1 MTKMTT
7 NAQIFNVM
15 EKWAPKAFAYDWDN
29 IGLQVGSNN
38 KPVKKIMVTLD
49 VLESVVDEAIENKV
63 DLIIAHHPLLFE
75 PLKQINV
82 DSWRGRMIRKL
93 IQHDITVYAAHTNL
107 DVAKGG
113 VNDLLADLIGLED
126 KEILIE
132 TNEDSLFKVVV
143 YIPETHVEVVTDALA
158 KEEAGHIGHYSHC
171 TFQTKGMGTF
181 MPLGEANPFIGER
194 NQLEMVPEVKL
205 ETIVQQT
212 ILSNVLK
219 AMIAAH
225 PYEEVAYDV
234 VPLENEGEK
243 IGVGRVGNLKEV
255 TTLDEFVTKVKNV
268 LELNYVRVSG
278 DSNRKVKRVAILGG
292 SGEKYLHS
300 AIKKKADVYITGDM
314 TFHVAQE
321 AIEMGISVID
331 AGHYIEKVMKS
342 GTKQY
347 LEQQIKEDATL
358 DKSLEIIV
366 SETNTDP
373 FQYR

>member
-1 MTKMTT
+1 
-7 NAQIFNVM
+7 M

-29 IGLQVGSNN
+29 IGLQVGSYN

-63 DLIIAHHPLLFE
+63 DLIIAHHPLLFK
-75 PLKQINV
+75 PLKQINI
-82 DSWRGRMIRKL
+82 DNWRGRMIRKL

-113 VNDLLADLIGLED
+113 VNDLLADLLGLED
-126 KEILIE
+126 KEVLIE
-132 TNEDSLFKVVV
+132 TNEDSLCKVVV
-143 YIPETHVEVVTDALA
+143 YIPETHIEVVTNALA
-158 KEEAGHIGHYSHC
+158 NAGAGHIGHYSHC
-171 TFQTKGMGTF
+171 TFQTKGTGTF
-181 MPLGEANPFIGER
+181 MPLDEANPFIGKK
-194 NQLEMVPEVKL
+194 NQLEMVPEVKV
-205 ETIVQQT
+205 ETIVQHT

-219 AMIAAH
+219 EMIAAH

-234 VPLENEGEK
+234 ISLENEGEK
-243 IGVGRVGNLKEV
+243 FGIGRVGNIKEV
-255 TTLDEFVTKVKNV
+255 TSLDEFVTKVKQV
-268 LELNYVRVSG
+268 LEVDHLRVSG
-278 DSNRKVKRVAILGG
+278 DYNRKVKRVAVLGG
-292 SGEKYLHS
+292 SGENYIHAALQ
-300 AIKKKADVYITGDM
+300 KKADVYITGDM

-342 GTKQY
+342 ATKQY

>member
-1 MTKMTT
+1 MSQTT
-7 NAQIFNVM
+7 NAHIFSLM

-29 IGLQVGSNN
+29 IGLQIGSYN
-38 KPVKKIMVTLD
+38 KPVRKIMVTLD
-49 VLESVVDEAIENKV
+49 VLESVVEEAIENEV
-63 DLIIAHHPLLFE
+63 DLIIAHHPLLFK
-75 PLKQINV
+75 PLKEINV
-82 DSWRGRMIRKL
+82 DSWRGRIIKKL

-126 KEILIE
+126 KVVLVE
-132 TNEDSLFKVVV
+132 TNEDSLCKVVV

-158 KEEAGHIGHYSHC
+158 KAGAGHIGHYSHC
-171 TFQTKGMGTF
+171 TFQTIGTGTF
-181 MPLGEANPFIGER
+181 MPLGEANPFIGKK
-194 NQLEMVPEVKL
+194 NQLEMVPEVKV
-205 ETIVQQT
+205 ETIVQQS

-219 AMIAAH
+219 GMIAAH

-234 VPLENEGEK
+234 IPLKNEGEK
-243 IGVGRVGNLKEV
+243 IGLGRVGNLKEV

-268 LELNYVRVSG
+268 LEVNYVRVSG
-278 DSNRKVKRVAILGG
+278 DSNRKVKRVAVLGG
-292 SGEKYLHS
+292 SGEKYFHS
-300 AIKKKADVYITGDM
+300 AIQKKADVYITGDM

-342 GTKQY
+342 ATKQY

-358 DKSLEIIV
+358 NKSLEIIV

>member
-1 MTKMTT
+1 MTQTT
-7 NAQIFNVM
+7 NAHIFSLM

-29 IGLQVGSNN
+29 IGLQIGSYN
-38 KPVKKIMVTLD
+38 KPVRKIMVTLD
-49 VLESVVDEAIENKV
+49 VLESVVEEAIENEV
-63 DLIIAHHPLLFE
+63 DLIIAHHPLLFK
-75 PLKQINV
+75 PLKEINV
-82 DSWRGRMIRKL
+82 DSWRGRIIKKL

-126 KEILIE
+126 KVVLVE
-132 TNEDSLFKVVV
+132 TNEDSLCKVVV

-158 KEEAGHIGHYSHC
+158 KAGAGHIGHYSHC
-171 TFQTKGMGTF
+171 TFQTKGTGTF
-181 MPLGEANPFIGER
+181 MPLGEANPFIGKK
-194 NQLEMVPEVKL
+194 NQLEMVPEVKV
-205 ETIVQQT
+205 ETIVQQS

-219 AMIAAH
+219 GMIAAH

-234 VPLENEGEK
+234 IPLKNEGEK
-243 IGVGRVGNLKEV
+243 IGLGRVGNLKEV

-268 LELNYVRVSG
+268 LEVNYVRVSG
-278 DSNRKVKRVAILGG
+278 DSNRKVKRVAVLGG
-292 SGEKYLHS
+292 SGEKYFHS
-300 AIKKKADVYITGDM
+300 AIQKKADVYITGDM

-342 GTKQY
+342 ATKQY

-358 DKSLEIIV
+358 NKSLEIIV